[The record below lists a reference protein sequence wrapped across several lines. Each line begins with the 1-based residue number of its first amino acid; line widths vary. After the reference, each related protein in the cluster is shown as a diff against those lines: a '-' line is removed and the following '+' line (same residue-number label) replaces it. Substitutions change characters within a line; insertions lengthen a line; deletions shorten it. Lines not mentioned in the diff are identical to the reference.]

1 MTQADRRLNFWL
13 GIGAVVL
20 ASLAALWMAL
30 KPALNQPAEPPQR
43 YVAYFENAGGLDIG
57 DVVRIKGRRAGK
69 VVGTE
74 VVRRNDKVMIRV
86 EFEIAPGSGSQWLKQ
101 GGIPADSVIRVRQPA
116 ILGRPTLSIELGD
129 DSEIIAVG
137 GEWREAKGVSG
148 DDQFSALKAR
158 LNEFDAAI
166 DKYMAYVKPEFMA
179 DIKLRIVQLRLNID
193 KVRSA
198 VENAVARAPELVQK
212 VDELG
217 RAISDLLA
225 QVRKAAPG
233 LGENLKAIEERLREA
248 PQQAQ
253 DANNAIADFRERV
266 SRLEKSIAELSVQ
279 SETGDFGKAVREFR
293 RFSAQLRAGAVRAES
308 QPKQAGSLPA
318 WRFARPYFNGGAGA
332 FEAANT
338 AEKGG
343 AVEYKEL
350 PPAPRAKRGTETK
363 D

>member
-1 MTQADRRLNFWL
+1 MTHADRRLNFWL
-13 GIGAVVL
+13 GTGALVVAIL
-20 ASLAALWMAL
+20 VALWVAL
-30 KPALNQPAEPPQR
+30 KPVLNQPAEPPQR
-43 YVAYFENAGGLDIG
+43 YVAYFENAGGLEIG
-57 DVVRIKGRRAGK
+57 DVVRIKGRRAGR

-74 VVRRNDKVMIRV
+74 VVRRDDKVMIRV

-116 ILGRPTLSIELGD
+116 ILGRPTLTIELGD

-137 GEWREAKGVSG
+137 GEWLQAKGVSG
-148 DDQFSALKAR
+148 DDQFSALKAK

-166 DKYMAYVKPEFMA
+166 DKYVAYVKPEFIA

-193 KVRSA
+193 KARDAVESA
-198 VENAVARAPELVQK
+198 VANAPALVQR

-217 RAISDLLA
+217 RALSDLLA

-233 LGENLKAIEERLREA
+233 LGENVKAVEVRLREA
-248 PQQAQ
+248 PQQAE
-253 DANNAIADFRERV
+253 DAGKAITDLREMV
-266 SRLEKSIAELSVQ
+266 SRLDESLAELNGR
-279 SETGDFGKAVREFR
+279 SEAGDFSKAVREFR
-293 RFSAQLRAGAVRAES
+293 RFSAQLRAGAVRAEY
-308 QPKQAGSLPA
+308 QPKQAGDLPP
-318 WRFARPYFNGGAGA
+318 WRIARPYFNGGAGA
-332 FEAANT
+332 LEAANT

-350 PPAPRAKRGTETK
+350 PPAPRARRGSETQ